1 MDRQTILNEINRRKN
16 NSSSFSTSQIEEE
29 LEKRKIKAE
38 ENSRTPMS
46 YMVDDIDIAPSNER
60 SRAVQEYL
68 GSKEF
73 GRLALEITGAVAGTI
88 AAPAILPAVAIG
100 RAAMLV
106 RPALQGVVTRMAGA
120 GFGSGVGAGASQTF
134 DPTFDAKDDFIDIAT
149 DVSKDILRAG
159 ATGAVGEGVGSVIN
173 KGIAK
178 VVGRNKKLIDGAEEA
193 VKTIEQQKAKI
204 LSNPKSYTAKVKEA
218 TVAGQLT
225 PALLQEGQLID
236 LTENIAEMSLVGGGS
251 IRYAREGAETIAQS
265 GLDDFLKMYEARG
278 GDEAIGT
285 LFQKTLTNNIDDF
298 KAVANAK
305 YGALDKTLSS
315 NQFANNFQ
323 VNLIKLKEIAVSE
336 LKNLGAKS
344 ESASIRNFLQ
354 GILDEPNYV
363 TFKKANNLRGD
374 YLEISRSFTMET
386 LGKKKGRLAAI
397 ASKEITDALDGASVP
412 PKVKE
417 LLKDANSFYR
427 EGAEVFNT
435 DLFQKIISSDPDLVY
450 KAIVPSAAVDRPN
463 LVNQTFKI
471 IEKRIKDPK
480 EQTFLKNKIRGAFLK
495 NVLTKSQKQNS
506 QYGVEIDGGKLSNFY
521 TNKTKTFEAMFTK
534 NQIKEFEKFQNALMF
549 SQGRLKR
556 KGGLPGAIMIQMKQS
571 GAVMQLLGAGSAAAS
586 GMTGVGATILIAPAA
601 MAKAF
606 TNKTVVKALTLGL
619 KYNDNPTLAGKYFL
633 QAMTA
638 MSAEGLI
645 TEDELDRIKND
656 VKNNKN

>member
-204 LSNPKSYTAKVKEA
+204 LSNPKSYTAKVREA

>member
-16 NSSSFSTSQIEEE
+16 NSSSFSRLQIEEE
-29 LEKRKIKAE
+29 LEKRKIKTE

-73 GRLALEITGAVAGTI
+73 GRLALEITGAVAGTM
-88 AAPAILPAVAIG
+88 AAPAIIPAVAIG

-323 VNLIKLKEIAVSE
+323 VDLIKLKEIAVSE

-363 TFKKANNLRGD
+363 TFKKANNLRSD

-397 ASKEITDALDGASVP
+397 ASKEITDALDSASVP

-471 IEKRIKDPK
+471 IEKRIKDTR

-606 TNKTVVKALTLGL
+606 TNKKVVKALTLGL

>member
-29 LEKRKIKAE
+29 LEKRKIKTE

-73 GRLALEITGAVAGTI
+73 GRLALEITGAVAGTM
-88 AAPAILPAVAIG
+88 AAPAIVPAVAIG

-204 LSNPKSYTAKVKEA
+204 LSNPKSYTAKVREA

-323 VNLIKLKEIAVSE
+323 VDLIKLKEIAVSE

-363 TFKKANNLRGD
+363 TFKKANNLRSD

-471 IEKRIKDPK
+471 IEKRIKDTK

-606 TNKTVVKALTLGL
+606 TNKKVVKALTLGL

>member
-16 NSSSFSTSQIEEE
+16 VSSGFSKSQIEEE

-38 ENSRTPMS
+38 EDSRTPMS

-73 GRLALEITGAVAGTI
+73 GRLALEITGAVAGTM
-88 AAPAILPAVAIG
+88 AAPAIVPAVAIG

-204 LSNPKSYTAKVKEA
+204 LSNPKSYTAKVREA

-323 VNLIKLKEIAVSE
+323 VDLIKLKEIAVSE

-344 ESASIRNFLQ
+344 ESASIRNFLK

-363 TFKKANNLRGD
+363 TFKKANNLRSD

-471 IEKRIKDPK
+471 IEKRIKDPR

-606 TNKTVVKALTLGL
+606 TNKKVVKALTLGF

>member
-73 GRLALEITGAVAGTI
+73 GRLALEITGAVAGTM
-88 AAPAILPAVAIG
+88 AAPAIIPAVAIG

-323 VNLIKLKEIAVSE
+323 VDLIKLKEIAVSE

-363 TFKKANNLRGD
+363 TFKKANNLRSD

-471 IEKRIKDPK
+471 IEKRIKDTR

-606 TNKTVVKALTLGL
+606 TNKKVVKALTLGF

>member
-73 GRLALEITGAVAGTI
+73 GRLALEITGAVAGTM
-88 AAPAILPAVAIG
+88 AAPAIVPAVAIG

-323 VNLIKLKEIAVSE
+323 VDLIKLKEIAVSE

-363 TFKKANNLRGD
+363 TFKKANNLRSD

-471 IEKRIKDPK
+471 IEKRIKDPR

-606 TNKTVVKALTLGL
+606 TNKKVVKALTLGL

>member
-1 MDRQTILNEINRRKN
+1 
-16 NSSSFSTSQIEEE
+16 
-29 LEKRKIKAE
+29 
-38 ENSRTPMS
+38 MS

-73 GRLALEITGAVAGTI
+73 GRLALEITGAVAGTM
-88 AAPAILPAVAIG
+88 AAPAIIPAVAIG

-323 VNLIKLKEIAVSE
+323 VDLIKLKEIAVSE

-363 TFKKANNLRGD
+363 TFKKANNLRSD

-435 DLFQKIISSDPDLVY
+435 KNY
-450 KAIVPSAAVDRPN
+450 K
-463 LVNQTFKI
+463 
-471 IEKRIKDPK
+471 
-480 EQTFLKNKIRGAFLK
+480 
-495 NVLTKSQKQNS
+495 
-506 QYGVEIDGGKLSNFY
+506 
-521 TNKTKTFEAMFTK
+521 
-534 NQIKEFEKFQNALMF
+534 
-549 SQGRLKR
+549 
-556 KGGLPGAIMIQMKQS
+556 
-571 GAVMQLLGAGSAAAS
+571 
-586 GMTGVGATILIAPAA
+586 
-601 MAKAF
+601 
-606 TNKTVVKALTLGL
+606 
-619 KYNDNPTLAGKYFL
+619 
-633 QAMTA
+633 
-638 MSAEGLI
+638 
-645 TEDELDRIKND
+645 
-656 VKNNKN
+656 

>member
-16 NSSSFSTSQIEEE
+16 NSSIFSRSQIEEE
-29 LEKRKIKAE
+29 LEKRKIKTE
-38 ENSRTPMS
+38 EDSRTPMS

-73 GRLALEITGAVAGTI
+73 GRLALEITGAVAGTM

-159 ATGAVGEGVGSVIN
+159 ATGAAGEGVGSIIN

-204 LSNPKSYTAKVKEA
+204 LSNPKSYTTKVKEA

-323 VNLIKLKEIAVSE
+323 VDLIKLKKIAVSE

-363 TFKKANNLRGD
+363 TFKKANNLRSD

-386 LGKKKGRLAAI
+386 LGKKKARLAAI

-417 LLKDANSFYR
+417 LLKDANNFYR

-606 TNKTVVKALTLGL
+606 TNKKVVKALTLGL

-638 MSAEGLI
+638 MSSEGLI
-645 TEDELDRIKND
+645 TQDELDRIKND

>member
-29 LEKRKIKAE
+29 LEKRKIKTE

-73 GRLALEITGAVAGTI
+73 GRLALEITGAVAGTM
-88 AAPAILPAVAIG
+88 AAPAIIPAVAIG

-323 VNLIKLKEIAVSE
+323 VDLIKLKEIAVSE

-363 TFKKANNLRGD
+363 TFKKANNLRSD

-397 ASKEITDALDGASVP
+397 ASKEITDALDSASVP

-471 IEKRIKDPK
+471 IEKRIKDTR

-606 TNKTVVKALTLGL
+606 TNKKVVKALTLGL